1 MPLKFSES
9 EKKLPLG
16 RTIAG
21 GGRELVRKKL
31 KSLGKKGER
40 ERNFVRVKGKLRS
53 ENG

>member
-21 GGRELVRKKL
+21 VGARIGAKKAQII
-31 KSLGKKGER
+31 GQKKKAKKKFCACQGEAS
-40 ERNFVRVKGKLRS
+40 K
-53 ENG
+53 